1 MGRKK
6 SKRPVSAQKVKVET
20 ESEPTTSEIDSGNDE
35 TNILFEDPDH
45 EYEWAFELVEAA
57 HAVESEPVEIVES
70 SISLLFK
77 KPKKTQPKGEAKSE
91 PKISG
96 INSATT
102 YYGTNSDTV
111 AKTHDQMASV
121 AGPDKAPDQFPKDNW
136 MIELRDAKHAIGR
149 LVNHARSDAQLLIS
163 AYYTAD
169 VRQLLISAYYTADVR
184 KKSGRKSGSSRRK
197 SKISSNGKKRIENLI
212 KCALS
217 HAQQMILKM
226 YTVVMCTSGK
236 NLMGAIEKLIND
248 ALSETRLLISKYY
261 TFDICEKSKKPGG
274 GERSKDRTKF
284 ESKTNEN
291 GATDIFKKS
300 KKPSKSKSNEIK
312 VNSATDIYKKSK
324 KPGKSKSNEIKINRA
339 TDIFKKSKKPG
350 KSKSN
355 EIKINRATD
364 IFQKSKNPGKSKSN
378 EINSFTDICKKSK
391 KTDSDKTKAGAL
403 AESKTSKAKSA
414 IKHNKSSGRNV
425 AITSDRDITKTSL
438 TASDEAP
445 KDRRWRRRR
454 KKKKWNEKKLMSTAF
469 KMAAFIFGVIIIY
482 VAKNKVAKNK
492 IVGPATDIVGNTS
505 STQAKGTMSKETM
518 DFFRL
523 IDTDKSGSIQREE
536 VVVWMERN
544 GIEGVSPDD
553 ADLKN
558 MLSMALEYHL
568 RRLTD
573 EKLLWP
579 PDMAT
584 THVATDS

>member
-45 EYEWAFELVEAA
+45 EYERAFELVEAA

-136 MIELRDAKHAIGR
+136 MIELRDAKHAIGK
-149 LVNHARSDAQLLIS
+149 LVNHALSDAQLLIS
-163 AYYTAD
+163 E
-169 VRQLLISAYYTADVR
+169 YYTADVR

-226 YTVVMCTSGK
+226 YTVVMCISGK

-261 TFDICEKSKKPGG
+261 TFDICEKSKKPEG
-274 GERSKDRTKF
+274 GEKSKDRRKF

-291 GATDIFKKS
+291 S
-300 KKPSKSKSNEIK
+300 
-312 VNSATDIYKKSK
+312 
-324 KPGKSKSNEIKINRA
+324 A

-391 KTDSDKTKAGAL
+391 KTDSDKTKGGAF
-403 AESKTSKAKSA
+403 AESKTSKVKSA

-425 AITSDRDITKTSL
+425 AITCDRDITKTSL
-438 TASDEAP
+438 AASDEAP
-445 KDRRWRRRR
+445 KDRGRRRRR

-469 KMAAFIFGVIIIY
+469 KMAAFIIGVIIIF

-492 IVGPATDIVGNTS
+492 IVGPATDIIGNTS
-505 STQAKGTMSKETM
+505 SAQAKGTMSKEAM

-523 IDTDKSGSIQREE
+523 IDTDKSGNIQREE
-536 VVVWMERN
+536 IVVWMESN

-553 ADLKN
+553 VDLN
-558 MLSMALEYHL
+558 MLYFAYRDSLKSENE
-568 RRLTD
+568 TD
-573 EKLLWP
+573 TLKS
-579 PDMAT
+579 D
-584 THVATDS
+584 

>member
-45 EYEWAFELVEAA
+45 EYERVFELVEAA

-77 KPKKTQPKGEAKSE
+77 KPKKTQPKGEGKSE

-96 INSATT
+96 INSANT

-149 LVNHARSDAQLLIS
+149 LVNHALSDAQLLIS
-163 AYYTAD
+163 E
-169 VRQLLISAYYTADVR
+169 YYTADVR
-184 KKSGRKSGSSRRK
+184 KKPGRKSGSSRRK
-197 SKISSNGKKRIENLI
+197 SKTSSNGKKRIENLI
-212 KCALS
+212 TCALS

-226 YTVVMCTSGK
+226 YTVVICISGK

-261 TFDICEKSKKPGG
+261 TFDICEKSKKPEG
-274 GERSKDRTKF
+274 GEKSKDRRKF

-291 GATDIFKKS
+291 S
-300 KKPSKSKSNEIK
+300 
-312 VNSATDIYKKSK
+312 
-324 KPGKSKSNEIKINRA
+324 A

-355 EIKINRATD
+355 EIKINSATDIFKKSKKPGKSKSNEVKINRATD
-364 IFQKSKNPGKSKSN
+364 ILQKSKNPGKSKSN

-391 KTDSDKTKAGAL
+391 KTDSDKTKGGVL
-403 AESKTSKAKSA
+403 AESKTSKVKSA
-414 IKHNKSSGRNV
+414 IKHNKSSGCNV
-425 AITSDRDITKTSL
+425 AITCDRDTTKTSL
-438 TASDEAP
+438 AASDEAP
-445 KDRRWRRRR
+445 KDRRRRQRR
-454 KKKKWNEKKLMSTAF
+454 KKKKLNEKKLMSTAF
-469 KMAAFIFGVIIIY
+469 KMAAFIFGVIIIF

-492 IVGPATDIVGNTS
+492 IVEPATDIVGNTS
-505 STQAKGTMSKETM
+505 STQANNTMSKEAM

-523 IDTDKSGSIQREE
+523 IDTDKSGNIQREE
-536 VVVWMERN
+536 IVVWMEIN

-553 ADLKN
+553 VDLN
-558 MLSMALEYHL
+558 MLYFAYRDSLKSENE
-568 RRLTD
+568 TD
-573 EKLLWP
+573 TLKS
-579 PDMAT
+579 D
-584 THVATDS
+584 